1 MSTLRSLRLKPDAE
15 RRLRLGHAWVYA
27 NEFEGKLGALG
38 LETGQLVELVSAK
51 GISHGV
57 AYVNPNVLIGG
68 RLLDAPAD
76 GFDPGAWLRGR
87 IDAAVALRQRLR
99 VAEYGRLIFGE
110 SDGLPGL
117 VVDRYGPVLSVQLV
131 WCSVIKHK

>member
-15 RRLRLGHAWVYA
+15 RRLRLRLGHLWVYA

-38 LETGQLVELVSAK
+38 LEPGQRVELVSAK

-57 AYVNPNVLIGG
+57 AYVNPNVLIAG

-76 GFDPGAWLRGR
+76 GFDVAGWLRRR
-87 IDAAVALRQRLR
+87 IAQARREQ
-99 VAEYGRLIFGE
+99 EEKNGSITP
-110 SDGLPGL
+110 SDT
-117 VVDRYGPVLSVQLV
+117 
-131 WCSVIKHK
+131 